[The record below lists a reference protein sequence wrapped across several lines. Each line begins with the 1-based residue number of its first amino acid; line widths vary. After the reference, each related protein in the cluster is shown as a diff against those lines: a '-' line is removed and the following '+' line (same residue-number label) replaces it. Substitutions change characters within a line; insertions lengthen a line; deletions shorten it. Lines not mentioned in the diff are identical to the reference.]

1 MTAVWA
7 VRRDVDPEPFLWSRD
22 YARHRTSEILDASV
36 ARTGLDRKL
45 LAEYLERD
53 LHHDLDADDERG
65 LAEFYRRAAA
75 HGLITS
81 PDLPPFAG
89 VPLVPRSFS

>member
-1 MTAVWA
+1 
-7 VRRDVDPEPFLWSRD
+7 
-22 YARHRTSEILDASV
+22 V
-36 ARTGLDRKL
+36 ARTGLDRSL
-45 LAEYLERD
+45 LAEYLERN

>member
-1 MTAVWA
+1 MSEPLSI
-7 VRRDVDPEPFLWSRD
+7 RDLEDVDV
-22 YARHRTSEILDASV
+22 SV
-36 ARTGLDRKL
+36 VKM
-45 LAEYLERD
+45 AEYFEMN
-53 LHHDLDADDERG
+53 LHYDLDADDERG

-75 HGLITS
+75 HGLIPS